1 MKLFSNIKLSNLENG
16 DMAQTSHDDLIH
28 HVESVLAD
36 LTQRRIVGRV
46 LQTQI
51 LDVSFMFDDL

>member
-1 MKLFSNIKLSNLENG
+1 
-16 DMAQTSHDDLIH
+16 MAQASHDDLVH
-28 HVESVLAD
+28 HVEGVLAD

-51 LDVSFMFDDL
+51 LDVSFMLDDL